1 MVGGAPRWRRRL
13 SAFRGRLKLSDPALY
28 RLSVQ
33 GKIAQSW
40 GKDFTNMVLSY
51 EESVGLYPTTTLEG
65 RVLDQAELIG
75 LINQLYGLGLSLVS
89 VQALATDASTE

>member
-1 MVGGAPRWRRRL
+1 M

-28 RLSVQ
+28 RLCVQ
-33 GKIAQSW
+33 GKIAQAW
-40 GKDFTNMVLSY
+40 GEDFTNMVMSY
-51 EESVGLYPTTTLEG
+51 EESAGPYPTTTLEG

-89 VQALATDASTE
+89 VQVLATDAPAD